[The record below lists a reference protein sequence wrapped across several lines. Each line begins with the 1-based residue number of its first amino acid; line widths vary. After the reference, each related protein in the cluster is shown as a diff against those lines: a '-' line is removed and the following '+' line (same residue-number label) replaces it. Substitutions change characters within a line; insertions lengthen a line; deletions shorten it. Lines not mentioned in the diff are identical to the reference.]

1 MPIVLNIRDLDKSH
15 VEAIKNSNGA
25 PAAVRGRPGTFPV
38 NLKPAA
44 AAGAAAALN
53 NNNNNNKNNN
63 KNNNNKKKYVPSIF
77 QVMST
82 PRGRNCS
89 SCGGGH

>member
-44 AAGAAAALN
+44 AAAAAL
-53 NNNNNNKNNN
+53 NN
-63 KNNNNKKKYVPSIF
+63 KNNNNNKKYVPSIF